1 MALKPK
7 FTKKWWDENKPTTLI
22 AKTGVG
28 KAMVQYGMAR
38 EKFNDDGILVALD
51 EVETG
56 VKKATKE
63 SNKTLHADF
72 RKALLVMTTMVEDE
86 RAEIKA
92 RKVEAAKADM
102 IETVGKK
109 PKDDTGGAK
118 AKTEVVKQSIGKSVV
133 VWEQDIAKLVTA
145 KMKDIDWITDF
156 KGWNLSLT
164 LNNDIL
170 ELLEA
175 KEDFTTPAFM
185 VQDAQEIGDETAD
198 AIVKWIE
205 GIEKASAGQSM
216 EKINKLRDSL
226 KGVATKEMEKAGA
239 KLEKVPEA
247 RWAKFAAKYAQYRS
261 YQIKTGANIAIGVL
275 GTAGLIAGIAASH
288 GAGLVIGI
296 IGLART
302 VSTLLNTCYRAM
314 QDADKV
320 GKDLAKALATLSKQ
334 YASASTQLAKEIA
347 GTTLK
352 SILSVDAPFIET
364 LPKCQ
369 TMFKDW
375 DDKVAGV
382 TIAGR
387 EASKAVTSLLKA
399 CGQAED
405 EFKNASKAEAKA
417 VYGKLSKARDALDK
431 ALNEIS
437 DLMAKVTKFEK
448 NSPGLKKVLDALQSD
463 NPPFANIFEKVM
475 PVLVSI
481 GIAAA
486 GAGVSFAEAA
496 NVISY
501 YNTAQGLFNDLANE
515 GRQKLEEYLS

>member
-38 EKFNDDGILVALD
+38 EKFNDDGILTALD
-51 EVETG
+51 DIEVG
-56 VKKATKE
+56 IKKATKE

-86 RAEIKA
+86 RVEIKA

-102 IETVGKK
+102 IETVDKK
-109 PKDDTGGAK
+109 PDGAK
-118 AKTEVVKQSIGKSVV
+118 AKTEVPKQSIGKSVV
-133 VWEQDIAKLVTA
+133 VWEQDIAKLVKE

-170 ELLEA
+170 ELLEE

-185 VQDAQEIGDETAD
+185 VQDAQEIGDDTAD

-205 GIEKASAGQSM
+205 SIEKASDGQSM

-239 KLEKVPEA
+239 KLEKVPAA

-320 GKDLAKALATLSKQ
+320 GKDLAKALAILSKQ
-334 YASASTQLAKEIA
+334 YSSAATQAAKEIA

-387 EASKAVTSLLKA
+387 EASKAITSLLKA
-399 CGQAED
+399 CSQAED
-405 EFKNASKAEAKA
+405 EFKKATKAEAKS

-431 ALNEIS
+431 ALNEVS

>member
-7 FTKKWWDENKPTTLI
+7 FTKKWWDENKPVTLL

-38 EKFNDDGILVALD
+38 EKFDDVKILEALD
-51 EVETG
+51 EIETG
-56 VKKATKE
+56 LKKATKE

-72 RKALLVMTTMVEDE
+72 RKALLLMTTTVEDE
-86 RAEIKA
+86 RTEIKA
-92 RKVEAAKADM
+92 RKIAAQKADM
-102 IETVGKK
+102 IETVDDKK
-109 PKDDTGGAK
+109 ETKV
-118 AKTEVVKQSIGKSVV
+118 KTEVVKQSIGKSVV
-133 VWEQDIAKLVTA
+133 VWEQDVAKLVTDRL
-145 KMKDIDWITDF
+145 KDVDWITNF
-156 KGWNLSLT
+156 KGWKLNLT
-164 LNNDIL
+164 LNDDIL
-170 ELLEA
+170 KLLEE
-175 KEDFTTPAFM
+175 KEDYTTPAFM
-185 VQDAQEIGDETAD
+185 VQDAQEIGDATAD
-198 AIVKWIE
+198 AIVKWIDS
-205 GIEKASAGQSM
+205 IQKASVGQSM
-216 EKINKLRDSL
+216 DKINKLRDSL
-226 KGVATKEMEKAGA
+226 KGVATKEMEKAAA
-239 KLEKVPEA
+239 KLEKVPAE
-247 RWAKFAAKYAQYRS
+247 RWAKFASKYAQYRS

-296 IGLART
+296 VGLART

-320 GKDLAKALATLSKQ
+320 GKDLAKALEILTRQYTSAAKQ
-334 YASASTQLAKEIA
+334 AAKEIA

-375 DDKVAGV
+375 DNKVAGV

-387 EASKAVTSLLKA
+387 EASKAITSLLKA
-399 CGQAED
+399 CEKAEE
-405 EFKNASKAEAKA
+405 EFKNAPKAEAKT
-417 VYGKLSKARDALDK
+417 VYGKLSKARVALDK

-448 NSPGLKKVLDALQSD
+448 NSPGLKQVLDSLQSD
-463 NPPFANIFEKVM
+463 NPSFANIFEKVM

-486 GAGVSFAEAA
+486 GAGVSFSEAA

-515 GRQKLEEYLS
+515 GRQKLEEMLS